1 MYFTSGSDRA
11 FEQLMQGKP
20 GFDHYDSGEAVT
32 PEDCGTCRF
41 YRPHW
46 KYQFCV
52 YAECPY
58 QPGKLTAYDAVTF
71 RVKGVENMAVFRVER
86 NKGYTV
92 MSNHHLRNKDLSL
105 KAKGLLSQMLSL
117 PEDWDYKS
125 NRFMPEIVSSIDT
138 FGIPSK
144 EKGHSVKQPGD
155 VELLHSKGYND
166 QEIGYLSRDMVK
178 KNKDLI
184 DKYKVKISIM
194 VPQGGEV
201 GIKPENG
208 YRSISTPQI
217 VPPGQVDSFSYLNIG
232 FFDTEAEAKGLISY
246 VSCKF
251 VRFLLRSTYS
261 SVHVSK
267 DNFRFVPLVDFK
279 KTWTDEKL
287 YEYYELSPE
296 QITLIEDTMRPMV
309 LEGGDE

>member
-1 MYFTSGSDRA
+1 M
-11 FEQLMQGKP
+11 
-20 GFDHYDSGEAVT
+20 
-32 PEDCGTCRF
+32 
-41 YRPHW
+41 
-46 KYQFCV
+46 
-52 YAECPY
+52 
-58 QPGKLTAYDAVTF
+58 
-71 RVKGVENMAVFRVER
+71 
-86 NKGYTV
+86 
-92 MSNHHLRNKDLSL
+92 
-105 KAKGLLSQMLSL
+105 LLFMGIDIIKKVLH
-117 PEDWDYKS
+117 KS

-296 QITLIEDTMRPMV
+296 QITLIEDTMRPMI

>member
-1 MYFTSGSDRA
+1 M
-11 FEQLMQGKP
+11 
-20 GFDHYDSGEAVT
+20 
-32 PEDCGTCRF
+32 
-41 YRPHW
+41 
-46 KYQFCV
+46 
-52 YAECPY
+52 
-58 QPGKLTAYDAVTF
+58 
-71 RVKGVENMAVFRVER
+71 
-86 NKGYTV
+86 
-92 MSNHHLRNKDLSL
+92 
-105 KAKGLLSQMLSL
+105 
-117 PEDWDYKS
+117 
-125 NRFMPEIVSSIDT
+125 
-138 FGIPSK
+138 
-144 EKGHSVKQPGD
+144 
-155 VELLHSKGYND
+155 LHSKGYND

-296 QITLIEDTMRPMV
+296 QITLIEDTMRPMI